1 MATINVNIKIDANLK
16 EEADKLFSN
25 LGLSFTSAV
34 NAFLRQSVQE
44 RQPVFNT
51 SLIEGRAPTE
61 KALADSENDAD
72 IHGPF
77 NTFDEM
83 MADINADA

>member
-1 MATINVNIKIDANLK
+1 MATISVNIKIDANLK

-25 LGLSFTSAV
+25 FGLSFTSAV

-51 SLIEGRAPTE
+51 SLIAGRALTA
-61 KALADSENDAD
+61 KALADSEDDAD

>member
-51 SLIEGRAPTE
+51 SLIEGRALTA